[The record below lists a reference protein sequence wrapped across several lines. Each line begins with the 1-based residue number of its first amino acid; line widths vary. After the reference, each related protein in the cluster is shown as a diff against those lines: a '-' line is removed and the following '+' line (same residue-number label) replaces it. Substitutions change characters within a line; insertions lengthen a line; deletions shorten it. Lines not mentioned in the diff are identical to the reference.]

1 MRPGK
6 YLSPSQLFSPGT
18 QNIYVVDE
26 EPRHAQIRESPAKP
40 TCEAQGDAL
49 NIKISKS

>member
-1 MRPGK
+1 MLPGK
-6 YLSPSQLFSPGT
+6 CLFLSQKSSPGS

-26 EPRHAQIRESPAKP
+26 EPRHAQIQESPPKA